1 MGEKPWWDK
10 EWLAS
15 EYEGKSIEQIAD
27 ENNTSPSTI
36 HTWLKKHNIERR
48 EWGQHPDSNQYKDP
62 EWLKKKY
69 HEENLSGSEMADLCG
84 TTKQTIYDWMR
95 RHDIDRRDKSESATL
110 RAEKHPHTT
119 EAGAEALKEHGV
131 NPWEYWDE
139 EEREAFRERLSKE
152 RQGDGNPMA
161 GVTGEDH
168 HNYKEN
174 PAPHRFYQSTKWKET
189 REEALQ
195 RDDHECQACG
205 KEEDLHVHHIQ
216 PVSAGGPRFELNNL
230 VTLCDT
236 HHREWEGLYLRP
248 DTR

>member
-1 MGEKPWWDK
+1 MGKKPWRDK

-15 EYEGKSIEQIAD
+15 EYESKSIEQIAD

-48 EWGQHPDSNQYKDP
+48 EWGQRPDSNQYKDP
-62 EWLKKKY
+62 EWLKEKY
-69 HEENLSGSEMADLCG
+69 HHENLSGSEMADLCG

-95 RHDIDRRDKSESATL
+95 RHDIDRRDKSTSAKL
-110 RAEKHPHTT
+110 RAEKYPHTQLSEEDIKKGGNWWDDAT
-119 EAGAEALKEHGV
+119 EQEQEEFRNWLS
-131 NPWEYWDE
+131 
-139 EEREAFRERLSKE
+139 EERMGEK
-152 RQGDGNPMA
+152 NPMY
-161 GVTGEDH
+161 GVTGPDNPRWEED
-168 HNYKEN
+168 K
-174 PAPHRFYQSTKWKET
+174 AQKGFYQSKHWKET
-189 REEALQ
+189 RADVLE